1 MKNHYRLIAVDLTR
15 RKELD
20 ADPKATEQ
28 IEIVG
33 QLKKLDAD
41 DIALDAGDDQ
51 SMCAVTVLEKLKK
64 QNENFPKENFLKEVY
79 QY

>member
-33 QLKKLDAD
+33 QLKKKFL
-41 DIALDAGDDQ
+41 L
-51 SMCAVTVLEKLKK
+51 KLKLK
-64 QNENFPKENFLKEVY
+64 FPKENFLKEVY